1 MITNTT
7 RHRVRALAVALGG
20 LLLAAPSARAQQQ
33 AAVITG
39 TISGEGG
46 RPVEAGNVYINEL
59 SVSVPI
65 TAGGKYTMTIPGARA
80 TGQQVNLR
88 VRAIGN
94 QPGLKLIRVTPG
106 RQTQDFELKQD
117 INRLD
122 EVVVT
127 GVVGEGQER
136 SKVPFAVAHIAAED
150 LPVPAMDPVTAL
162 AGKVAGMRIA
172 TTSGQ
177 PGDTPQIQLRGVT
190 SINTKDRS
198 TAPLFIVDGA
208 IMNVGS
214 LQELGALDIESI
226 EVVKGA
232 AGASLYGT
240 RAANGVITITTKRGG
255 TGADAV
261 RFNARSEYG
270 VSDLGSIDWGM
281 PLYTTLN
288 LDETGSRFC
297 VNQAS
302 NVASCSRTI
311 DWMTEVMRVNNVNA
325 DTLRTRVTL
334 QNSNPGLVDLQN
346 VYQATGWPNKRYNVL
361 AQAVRRNP
369 VMLNE
374 IDATGK
380 MGAVRFYASGSYQNE
395 QGAFRA
401 LDGNNQRR
409 ARVNL
414 DYDARKDLTI
424 SLSSLY
430 DNGWNDNRSAN
441 FGALLRAQ
449 PGTDYLARDTLNR
462 PILSLS
468 PIHSPAGNGD
478 TSPLYAASGN
488 QVNYTKSTRWLGNL
502 SGRYYP
508 ADWVTLEGTFAYD
521 NRQTT
526 ADNYAVKGFRT
537 SRTSSSANDGNIA
550 FRNGGDESYN
560 GNVTAS
566 FRKALRN
573 DLNGRFQLR
582 ALFDQENQ
590 IDIRSSG
597 QQFAVK
603 DIYTTSNTQSNQT
616 NSSSSQTVKN
626 VGFLAGTSFDFKD
639 RYVLDGTFRY
649 DGSSLFGAGNRWA
662 PFGRVSGVWRIG
674 QESWYNLPYV
684 NDLRFRASHGTAGST
699 PNFAAQYE
707 IYNVSNGNITLGTA
721 GNSKLK
727 PETTTEDELGT
738 DFTLFSRLGT
748 ELTYAHDVTRDQIL
762 LVNTPNSLGF
772 SQQWQNAGTLDNK
785 TFEVALNMPV
795 INTKNLTWSM
805 RGTWDRTRTY
815 ITQLFTPEYTTDGG
829 TGQGTTTFF
838 HITANTATNNG
849 LPQNR
854 FGNIWGR
861 KFYRQCSDLPS
872 TIQGQCGPG
881 KDFQVNGDRY
891 VVWVGAGNDWRDGI
905 TKNLWV
911 TQLPGAQSPFGS
923 NVPLYWG
930 MPIIDR
936 PLAGEAGQGIGIN
949 QILGNV
955 FPDFRWTY
963 SNNVTYKRL
972 TLYGLLDATW
982 GQEIYNQGEGWGL
995 LDFSSSNFDA
1005 GGKSVEDAKPAGY
1018 AWRGGPSESTGI
1030 GGFYDLLGPNNYA
1043 VEDGSFIKLREVS
1056 LSYNLGAVRGI
1067 GDWTVGLVGRNLHTW
1082 TKYSGLDPEVG
1093 SSGGNVSTSALTNST
1108 DAFGFP
1114 PVRTFTISLST
1125 RF

>member
-1 MITNTT
+1 MTT

-20 LLLAAPSARAQQQ
+20 VLLAAPSARAQQQ

-94 QPGLKLIRVTPG
+94 QPGLRLIRVTPG
-106 RQTQDFELKQD
+106 TQTQNFELKQD
-117 INRLD
+117 INRLE

-136 SKVPFAVAHIAAED
+136 SKVPFAVAHVAAED

-162 AGKVAGMRIA
+162 AGKVSGMRIA

-177 PGDTPQIQLRGVT
+177 PGDTPAIQLRGVT
-190 SINTKDRS
+190 SINTTNRS
-198 TAPLFIVDGA
+198 TSPLFIVDGA

-255 TGADAV
+255 SGADAV
-261 RFNARSEYG
+261 RFNARTEYG
-270 VSDLGSIDWGM
+270 VSDLNSIDWGM

-311 DWMTEVMRVNNVNA
+311 DWMNEVMRVNNVNA

-346 VYQATGWPNKRYNVL
+346 VYQATGWPIKRYNVL

-380 MGAVRFYASGSYQNE
+380 MGGVRFYVSGSYQNE
-395 QGAFRA
+395 EGAFRA

-424 SLSSLY
+424 SVSSLY

-449 PGTDYLARDTLNR
+449 PGTDYLARDTLGR

-488 QVNYTKSTRWLGNL
+488 QTNYTKSTRWLGNV

-508 ADWVTLEGTFAYD
+508 AEWVTLEGTFAYD

-526 ADNYAVKGFRT
+526 GNSYAVKGFRT
-537 SRTSSSANDGNIA
+537 SRTSSSANDGNISFSNA
-550 FRNGGDESYN
+550 GDESYN

-573 DLNGRFQLR
+573 DLNGRLQLR
-582 ALFDQENQ
+582 ALFDQENN
-590 IDIRSSG
+590 INIRSSG

-603 DIYTTSNTQSNQT
+603 GIYTTSNTQSNQT
-616 NSSSSQTVKN
+616 ASSSSQTVKN

-639 RYVLDGTFRY
+639 RYVIDGTFRY

-662 PFGRVSGVWRIG
+662 PFGRISGVWRIG
-674 QESWYNLPYV
+674 QESWYNVPYLS
-684 NDLRFRASHGTAGST
+684 DLRFRASHGTAGST
-699 PNFAAQYE
+699 PSFSAQYE

-727 PETTTEDELGT
+727 PETTTENELGT
-738 DFTLFSRLGT
+738 DFTLFNRLGT
-748 ELTYAHDVTRDQIL
+748 ELTYAHDITRDQIL

-785 TFEVALNMPV
+785 TFEVALNLPL
-795 INTKNLTWSM
+795 INRKNLTWSM
-805 RGTWDRTRTY
+805 RGTWDRTRTF
-815 ITQLFTPEYTTDGG
+815 ITELFTPEYTTDGG

-838 HITANTATNNG
+838 HITANTEKNNG

-872 TIQGQCGPG
+872 AIQSQCGPG

-911 TQLPGAQSPFGS
+911 TQLPGSQSPFGS

-936 PLAGEAGQGIGIN
+936 PLAGEPGQGLGIN

-963 SNNVTYKRL
+963 SNNISYKRL
-972 TLYGLLDATW
+972 TLYGLFDATW

-995 LDFSSSNFDA
+995 LDFSSSEFDA
-1005 GGKSVEDAKPAGY
+1005 GNKSVQDAKPAGY
-1018 AWRGGPSESTGI
+1018 AWRAGPSESTGI

-1056 LSYNLGAVRGI
+1056 LSYNLGAVHGV
-1067 GDWTVGLVGRNLHTW
+1067 GDWTIGLVGRNLHTW

-1093 SSGGNVSTSALTNST
+1093 SSGGSGSTSALTNST